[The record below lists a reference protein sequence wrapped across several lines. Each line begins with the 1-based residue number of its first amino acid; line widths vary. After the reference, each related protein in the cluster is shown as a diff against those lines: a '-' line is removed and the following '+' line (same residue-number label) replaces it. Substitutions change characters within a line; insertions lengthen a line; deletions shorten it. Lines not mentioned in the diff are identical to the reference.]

1 MYEFTFQLE
10 EIYILITESSASVPG
25 LVRGC
30 GNEVGCCCALSSR
43 QRSVSGDASP
53 VRGRATPSAA
63 SRQPPQLGDIHPKS
77 VLNTNEVRAATRG

>member
-43 QRSVSGDASP
+43 QRSVSGDASL
-53 VRGRATPSAA
+53 VRGELHP
-63 SRQPPQLGDIHPKS
+63 QPPAAAAIGRHPPKS